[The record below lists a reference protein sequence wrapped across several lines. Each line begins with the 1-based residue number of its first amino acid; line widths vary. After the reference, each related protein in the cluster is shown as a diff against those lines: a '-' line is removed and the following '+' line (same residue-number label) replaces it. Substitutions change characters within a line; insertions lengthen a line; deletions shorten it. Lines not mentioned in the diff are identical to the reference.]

1 MPTYTYQCKKC
12 EAVADHFHGINAKPR
27 IKCEECGGACKR
39 LIGMGA
45 GIIFKGSGFYETDY
59 KTKTGKPDSK
69 AESGKG
75 ESKKSE
81 SSKSESSKSE
91 SSANGSKSS
100 ESKSSGSSSKKESK
114 SAASSKK

>member
-1 MPTYTYQCKKC
+1 MPTYSYQCKNC
-12 EAVADHFHGINAKPR
+12 EAVVDRFHGINAKPR
-27 IKCEECGGACKR
+27 IRCEICGSACKR

-69 AESGKG
+69 SESGKD

-81 SSKSESSKSE
+81 SKT
-91 SSANGSKSS
+91 S
-100 ESKSSGSSSKKESK
+100 ESKSSDSTTKKESK
-114 SAASSKK
+114 STASSEE